1 MMVDNLKPSMPD
13 QIQAHNHNPRGG
25 KIEMVQPDEHRISA
39 QFMRMSTKKQSSTWL
54 VCQISLSIFR
64 LRANVKLD

>member
-1 MMVDNLKPSMPD
+1 
-13 QIQAHNHNPRGG
+13 
-25 KIEMVQPDEHRISA
+25 MVQPDEHRISA